1 MDGIIVSRDRP
12 FGLQL
17 GLDPLRITGP
27 YHYENRLYSQP
38 SIARRTS
45 TGFSVMGQ

>member
-1 MDGIIVSRDRP
+1 MKGRAVEHA
-12 FGLQL
+12 
-17 GLDPLRITGP
+17 GLDLLGHVGADMVGGSYR
-27 YHYENRLYSQP
+27 YENRLYSQA